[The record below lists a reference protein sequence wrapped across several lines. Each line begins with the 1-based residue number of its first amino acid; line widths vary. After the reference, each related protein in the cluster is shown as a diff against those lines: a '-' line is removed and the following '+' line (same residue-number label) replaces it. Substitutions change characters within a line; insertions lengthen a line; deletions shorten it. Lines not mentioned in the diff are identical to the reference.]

1 MFVMN
6 YKGEIIYF
14 DMSKFNNEKEMYIKL
29 WKLMYNIDVP
39 KKEKNFMESIVDYV
53 NGEKLLV

>member
-1 MFVMN
+1 MN
-6 YKGEIIYF
+6 YKGEMVYF
-14 DMSKFNNEKEMYIKL
+14 DMSKFNNEQEMYHKL

-39 KKEKNFMESIVDYV
+39 KKEKNFMKSIVDYV